1 MFATEPEEI
10 LKIVGGFGRTI
21 LPRLFAG
28 GMLAFALRG
37 FKCPRHAT
45 PARLA
50 FLLVGRNAK
59 VKIKWIFV
67 GHGPVLLDSER
78 AV

>member
-1 MFATEPEEI
+1 MFSTEPEEI
-10 LKIVGGFGRTI
+10 FEIVGGFGREI
-21 LPRLFAG
+21 LPRLLAG

-45 PARLA
+45 SARFA

-78 AV
+78 TV